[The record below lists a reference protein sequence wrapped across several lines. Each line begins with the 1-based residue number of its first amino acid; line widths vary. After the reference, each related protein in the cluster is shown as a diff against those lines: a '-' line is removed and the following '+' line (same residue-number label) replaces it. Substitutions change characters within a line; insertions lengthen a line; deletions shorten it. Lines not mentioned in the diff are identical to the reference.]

1 MRWDEYHYKKKAYFD
16 GICMFLIEIVT
27 ESDPLKKSMVKIDF
41 TTNLLE
47 IMTEIF
53 WRTISLSKTNSMDI
67 LTELKARQNCF
78 WRTLWQTK

>member
-1 MRWDEYHYKKKAYFD
+1 
-16 GICMFLIEIVT
+16 MFLIEIVT

-53 WRTISLSKTNSMDI
+53 
-67 LTELKARQNCF
+67 
-78 WRTLWQTK
+78 